1 MGTSRHTGGSDAAD
15 EGDAES
21 DGDAGGGFP
30 PGPSGLPLLGNTHQ
44 FSRDPHGFYET
55 LAGYGDV
62 VGYSVAGQDM
72 VTVLHPDH
80 VERVLVTDADSY
92 GKWQLQNF
100 GTSFAPNGL
109 LFAEGEQWRTQRTLA
124 QPAFQLD
131 RVRAYGDRM
140 TAFAHEMAA
149 EWGDGDR
156 VVANERFSDLTL
168 RILAD
173 SLFDV
178 DVDADGRG
186 EAITRAADE
195 LNRRADSSSATAF
208 VPEWV
213 PTPANRRF
221 KRAQA
226 DFADAVDELIAARR
240 ADPEGHDDLLAMLM
254 AAGEDG
260 EGMSDEELRDTT
272 LTFLFAGHE
281 TTSLALTYTAYLL
294 AEHPDV
300 RERLEAELDDALGG
314 GPPDVLDLPALD
326 YLDSVCRESLRLY
339 PPAYVIFRETREPVE
354 LGGYRIPADT
364 KMTLPQ
370 FKIHRDGRWYDD
382 PDAFRPDR
390 WTDEFEADLPDYA
403 YFPFGGGPR
412 HCIGM
417 RFARMELKLVLA
429 TLLQRVRFDY
439 VGDEPPQPTMAA
451 SYQPEGDVTFR
462 VERREG

>member
-1 MGTSRHTGGSDAAD
+1 MSSSSRTGGADAT
-15 EGDAES
+15 GDGS
-21 DGDAGGGFP
+21 DGAPEDGSDEFP
-30 PGPSGLPLLGNTHQ
+30 PGPSGLPLIGNTHQ
-44 FSRDPHGFYET
+44 FVRDPHGFYET
-55 LAGYGDV
+55 LAEYGDV
-62 VGYSVAGQDM
+62 VGYSVAGQEM
-72 VTVLHPDH
+72 ATLLHPDI
-80 VERVLVTDADSY
+80 VERVLVTDADKY
-92 GKWQLQNF
+92 GKWQLQDF
-100 GTSFAPNGL
+100 GTEFAPNGL
-109 LFAEGEQWRTQRTLA
+109 LFTEGEQWREQRTTA

-140 TAFAHEMAA
+140 TAFARELVA
-149 EWGDGDR
+149 EWADGDP

-173 SLFDV
+173 SLFDI
-178 DVDADGRG
+178 DVDEDGAG
-186 EAITRAADE
+186 EAITRAAGE
-195 LNRRADSSSATAF
+195 LNWRADSSSATAF
-208 VPEWV
+208 IPEWV
-213 PTPANRRF
+213 PTPSNRRF
-221 KRAQA
+221 RRAQD
-226 DFADAVDELIAARR
+226 DFADAVDGLIAARR

-260 EGMSDEELRDTT
+260 EGMSDEELRDSM

-294 AEHPDV
+294 AEHPEV
-300 RERLEAELDDALGG
+300 RERLAAELDEELGG
-314 GPPDVLDLPALD
+314 DDPGVLDLPRLD
-326 YLDSVCRESLRLY
+326 CLDRVCTESLRLY

-364 KMTLPQ
+364 KLTLPQ

-382 PDAFRPDR
+382 PDSFRPER

-429 TLLQRVRFDY
+429 TVLQRVRFEY
-439 VGDEPPQPTMAA
+439 EADEPPQPTMAA
-451 SYQPEGDVTFR
+451 SYQPADDVVLR
-462 VERREG
+462 VERR